1 MAGGVPVCGEEG
13 LTLPSIRLSQTLSS
27 GLCLDSHQTL
37 TTTFRNNGIASTV
50 PLRKPMRANR
60 VTSSFPKVT
69 FREFSQ
75 RSSNY

>member
-50 PLRKPMRANR
+50 PEE
-60 VTSSFPKVT
+60 TDEGQQSD
-69 FREFSQ
+69 E
-75 RSSNY
+75 